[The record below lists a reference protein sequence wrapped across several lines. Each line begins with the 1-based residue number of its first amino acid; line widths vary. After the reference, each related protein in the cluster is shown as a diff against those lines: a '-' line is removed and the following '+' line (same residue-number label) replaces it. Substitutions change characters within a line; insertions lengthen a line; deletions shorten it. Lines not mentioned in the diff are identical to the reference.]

1 MGAEGEERVGRREA
15 CIRKFVRLDQES
27 EGETTSGEVKGKPR
41 EQPSWRE
48 LQERV
53 VDNIRRV
60 LKRSHCMW

>member
-1 MGAEGEERVGRREA
+1 MGAKGEERVGRKEA

-53 VDNIRRV
+53 VDNIR
-60 LKRSHCMW
+60 